1 MVNES
6 SQVIRRLV
14 DIEENVGKL
23 YRLFGA
29 MHPVDFEFWMQLAT
43 EEDRHAALL
52 RYHGEC
58 IVQSSVLNERLFSS
72 SVETIFTFNAKIEEI
87 LLSRVNQVPN
97 RKDCFAIAMQIE
109 ESAGEIHFQDAMP
122 VTEEAVAFEVLQT
135 LYADDKDHAS
145 RIKAYVTRRIPYSR
159 L

>member
-1 MVNES
+1 
-6 SQVIRRLV
+6 
-14 DIEENVGKL
+14 
-23 YRLFGA
+23 
-29 MHPVDFEFWMQLAT
+29 
-43 EEDRHAALL
+43 
-52 RYHGEC
+52 
-58 IVQSSVLNERLFSS
+58 
-72 SVETIFTFNAKIEEI
+72 
-87 LLSRVNQVPN
+87 
-97 RKDCFAIAMQIE
+97 MQIE